1 MLRTLSGSSLG
12 RVLGDVVSELPPY
25 LRIAEALRGHIT
37 ALSPGDK
44 LPSTTELGKQHG
56 VAPSVAGRAY
66 QVLVQEGLV
75 ISRHG
80 AGHYVRGADT
90 PNVLVRRHQKEAAD
104 SPFATSTARQGSV
117 GSWRHESAT
126 ATAEASLA
134 KRLGIPERAAVM
146 RTEYVYIADEQPVQL
161 ATSWEPLAVTGQ
173 SAVVLPEAGPHAG
186 IGVAARMGLLGIQ
199 VGDPVEIVRA
209 RAVSRAEAQVLGMS
223 PQAPVLAIERTYY
236 DQASGRAVET
246 ADIVLRGDRW
256 LSVYG
261 RRP

>member
-1 MLRTLSGSSLG
+1 MT
-12 RVLGDVVSELPPY
+12 VPPY
-25 LRIAEALRGHIT
+25 LRIADALRAQIAT
-37 ALSPGDK
+37 LAPGDK
-44 LPSTTELGKQHG
+44 LPSTTQLGREHG

-80 AGHYVRGADT
+80 AGHYVRGPET
-90 PNVLVRRHQKEAAD
+90 PEILVRRHQRDSKD
-104 SPFATSTARQGSV
+104 SPFAEGAARQGAI

-126 ATAEASLA
+126 AAADTRTAE
-134 KRLGIPERAAVM
+134 RLGIAEGEPVM
-146 RTEYVYIADEQPVQL
+146 RTEYVYLADDQPVQL

-186 IGVAARMGLLGIQ
+186 IGVAARMKLLGID
-199 VGDPVEIVRA
+199 VGDPVEVVRA
-209 RAVSRAEAQVLGMS
+209 RPASRAEAQALGMA

-236 DQASGRAVET
+236 NQATGRAVET
-246 ADIVLRGDRW
+246 ADIVARGDRW
-256 LSVYG
+256 VAVYG

>member
-1 MLRTLSGSSLG
+1 MSKP
-12 RVLGDVVSELPPY
+12 PPY
-25 LRIAEALRGHIT
+25 LRIAEDLRGRIM
-37 ALSPGDK
+37 ALPPGDK
-44 LPSTTELGKQHG
+44 LPSTTELGKQHS

-80 AGHYVRGADT
+80 SGHYVRGMET
-90 PNVLVRRHQKEAAD
+90 PEVLVRRHQRGSPD
-104 SPFATSTARQGSV
+104 SPFAVGVTQQGAV

-126 ATAEASLA
+126 ATADGSVAE
-134 KRLGIPERAAVM
+134 RLGIAEGAAVM
-146 RTEYVYIADEQPVQL
+146 RTDYVYLAEDQPVQL

-186 IGVAARMGLLGIQ
+186 IGVAARMQLLGMD
-199 VGDPVEIVRA
+199 VGDPVEAVRA
-209 RAVSRAEAQVLGMS
+209 RSASRAEAHSLGVS
-223 PQAPVLAIERTYY
+223 PQSPVLSIERTYY

-256 LSVYG
+256 VSVYG